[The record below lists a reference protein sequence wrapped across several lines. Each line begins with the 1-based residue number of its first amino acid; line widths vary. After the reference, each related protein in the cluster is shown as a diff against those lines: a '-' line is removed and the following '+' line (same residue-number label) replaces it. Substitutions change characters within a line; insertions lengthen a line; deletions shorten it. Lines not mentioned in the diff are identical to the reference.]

1 MGDSPICTRGKP
13 FYNLDQ
19 GLHSIKLRADTR
31 WSMINI
37 LIVDDNSDFRKRV
50 KEYLGTCEDC
60 QVIGGASDG
69 EEAISLALDLNPDL
83 VLMDVRMGGMNG
95 LNATQRLRDELP
107 DIAIII
113 LSKYDLHEYRE
124 AARIRGANGYVVKM
138 NMVEDLLPTIQQV
151 MTEHESEEE

>member
-1 MGDSPICTRGKP
+1 
-13 FYNLDQ
+13 
-19 GLHSIKLRADTR
+19 
-31 WSMINI
+31 MINI

-50 KEYLGTCEDC
+50 KDYLATCEDC
-60 QVIGGASDG
+60 QVIGEASNG
-69 EEAISLALDLNPDL
+69 EESISLALELNPDL

-95 LNATQRLRDELP
+95 LKATQRLRDELS

-151 MTEHESEEE
+151 MTEQVNGTEKKVQ